1 MGAGKHNQLNSIIKI
16 LSEKSSSRQA
26 VVQLF
31 DAKDILKPRKD
42 IPCTCT
48 LQFLIRKKKLHM
60 FTSMRSNDVYLGL
73 PHDVSAFTMM
83 QEILARPLECEL
95 GEYKHYVSSLHLY
108 EKNFE
113 EAKSYINSGFQQVI
127 EMPEMPKG
135 NPWPSI
141 KALLESEEKIRSGE
155 DINAQ
160 NPNLDDYWS
169 DLIRILQFFRYTKN
183 ENEASKI
190 EPILHAMKS
199 NVYTAYLERRRMEKA
214 PITNVAPTQL
224 EILLATKDKK

>member
-1 MGAGKHNQLNSIIKI
+1 
-16 LSEKSSSRQA
+16 
-26 VVQLF
+26 
-31 DAKDILKPRKD
+31 
-42 IPCTCT
+42 
-48 LQFLIRKKKLHM
+48 M

-73 PHDVSAFTMM
+73 PHDVFAFTMM
-83 QEILARPLECEL
+83 QEILARSLGCEL

-108 EKNFE
+108 ETNFE
-113 EAKSYINSGFQQVI
+113 DAKSYINSGFQQII

-141 KALLESEEKIRSGE
+141 EVLLELERKIRSGE

-160 NPNLDDYWS
+160 SQYLDDYWQ

>member
-1 MGAGKHNQLNSIIKI
+1 
-16 LSEKSSSRQA
+16 
-26 VVQLF
+26 
-31 DAKDILKPRKD
+31 
-42 IPCTCT
+42 
-48 LQFLIRKKKLHM
+48 
-60 FTSMRSNDVYLGL
+60 
-73 PHDVSAFTMM
+73 
-83 QEILARPLECEL
+83 
-95 GEYKHYVSSLHLY
+95 
-108 EKNFE
+108 
-113 EAKSYINSGFQQVI
+113 
-127 EMPEMPKG
+127 MPEMPKG

-214 PITNVAPTQL
+214 PITNVAHTQL